1 MAIAGTFSE
10 PIAKFNSYSEYLH
23 ERILC
28 DDETTIDQMI
38 ADAQSSNEYY
48 NATSE
53 GTADDPISEDEYF
66 HHSQLWIYGFTKEE
80 ILEYYYGLKRLKYS
94 WTANFSVQ
102 WHQKKIGD
110 RYGYNDNDNDND
122 LMNPN
127 LNVIGG
133 NYDRSITYSAI
144 REDSENDW
152 IIPQERCCHYSNDGY
167 TIEGKTRQQHND
179 EFFNSDYAQR
189 PNYSYRYEVPSLHG
203 SYLCHKKVQGK
214 GYALGFFTSPIYLVS
229 ARYDQYTWA
238 IIKIGSSSH
247 LGQGTISQYY
257 TSSWNKHFKV
267 PFTFKDEEIGKQVDG
282 EYTITAVE
290 KSEDLTTS
298 VGNFHMNIEVERFQF
313 QK

>member
-10 PIAKFNSYSEYLH
+10 PIAKFNSYSSHLH

-28 DDETTIDQMI
+28 DDETTIAQMI

-53 GTADDPISEDEYF
+53 GTADDPISTDEYF

-102 WHQKKIGD
+102 WHQITNGE
-110 RYGYNDNDNDND
+110 RYNRSGGIYDD
-122 LMNPN
+122 LLNPN
-127 LNVIGG
+127 MNVIGG
-133 NYDRSITYSAI
+133 NYDRSVTYSAI
-144 REDSENDW
+144 REDSVNDW

-167 TIEGKTRQQHND
+167 TLEGTTQQQHND
-179 EFFNSDYAQR
+179 VFFNNDYSQR
-189 PNYSYRYEVPSLHG
+189 PNYYYRYEVPSLHG

-214 GYALGFFTSPIYLVS
+214 GYALGLFTSPIYLVS
-229 ARYDQYTWA
+229 ARYTDYVWA
-238 IIKIGSSSH
+238 VIKIGNNSH
-247 LGQGTISQYY
+247 LGQGTISQFYD
-257 TSSWNKHFKV
+257 SSWNKHFKV

-290 KSEDLTTS
+290 KSEDLTTTL
-298 VGNFHMNIEVERFQF
+298 GNFHMNIEVERFQF